1 MTFEELKDE
10 GQLTYKDLIDCIEH
24 ELKDIDKDITKLEVI
39 ERYEQHQVDTLK
51 LFDSLDKNDP
61 ITNTIS
67 LFNIAL
73 DYILTVAIKR
83 YYNYI
88 GINLLNLN
96 YHALEQFMDDE
107 HWSELI
113 DVIKLI
119 LKMSKKSGKIITLTQ
134 CKFIDKENL
143 N

>member
-10 GQLTYKDLIDCIEH
+10 GQLTYKDLVDCIEH
-24 ELKDIDKDITKLEVI
+24 ELKDIDKDTTKVEVI
-39 ERYEQHQVDTLK
+39 ERYEQYQINTMK
-51 LFDSLDKNDP
+51 LIKTSDENDP
-61 ITNTIS
+61 NTNTKA
-67 LFNIAL
+67 LFSVAL
-73 DYILTVAIKR
+73 DFILTTAIKR
-83 YYNYI
+83 FYNYI

-96 YHALEQFMDDE
+96 FHALENMDNE

-119 LKMSKKSGKIITLTQ
+119 LKMSKDNGRIITLDQ
-134 CKFIDKENL
+134 CKFISKDEL

>member
-1 MTFEELKDE
+1 MKLIKTSDE
-10 GQLTYKDLIDCIEH
+10 
-24 ELKDIDKDITKLEVI
+24 
-39 ERYEQHQVDTLK
+39 
-51 LFDSLDKNDP
+51 NDP
-61 ITNTIS
+61 NTNTKA
-67 LFNIAL
+67 LFSIAL
-73 DYILTVAIKR
+73 DLILTTAIKR

-96 YHALEQFMDDE
+96 FHALENMDNE

-119 LKMSKKSGKIITLTQ
+119 LKMSKDCGKIITLDQ
-134 CKFIDKENL
+134 CKFINKDNL

>member
-1 MTFEELKDE
+1 MTFDDLKDE

-24 ELKDIDKDITKLEVI
+24 ELKDIDKDTTKVEVI
-39 ERYEQHQVDTLK
+39 ERYEQFQVDTLK
-51 LFDSLDKNDP
+51 LINSLNKNNN
-61 ITNTIS
+61 TANTIS
-67 LFNIAL
+67 LFSIAL

-88 GINLLNLN
+88 SINLLNLN
-96 YHALEQFMDDE
+96 LHALEDMDNK

-113 DVIKLI
+113 DVIKII
-119 LKMSKKSGKIITLTQ
+119 LKMSKDNGKIITLSQ
-134 CKFIDKENL
+134 CKFINKDKL